1 MSLQLSGG
9 EERHLEYRQRCV
21 DNVISRR
28 EDFEPFIEDDEP
40 FDDYVS
46 GMRKDAMWGGNIEL
60 MSLSQVAET
69 AIVVFQFEAP
79 QLIIENPAPPAAAG
93 RELHLSYHGG
103 EHYAAVQPL
112 DPSALVSV
120 VIAGS
125 HGAAVGD
132 GSAGGPSNDE
142 ELVMASTLCRNLG
155 HIRSVLGEC
164 YNDVDATIEYLIA
177 EQNAG
182 LDWDDMDEG
191 EGGGGD
197 GGAKEGGESKE
208 NAAVVLSAADRDK
221 DRDIKRG
228 GGGGKGGRGKHGKAG
243 KAPKLTNKERKAL
256 RKKEKEEQAVLGKKG
271 GKNKWGGGDAG
282 GSAGDQ
288 VAKDFGSLSI

>member
-1 MSLQLSGG
+1 M
-9 EERHLEYRQRCV
+9 EYRQRCV

-28 EDFEPFIEDDEP
+28 DDFEPFIEDDEP

-79 QLIIENPAPPAAAG
+79 QLIIENPSPAAAG

-112 DPSALVSV
+112 DPSASVSV

-125 HGAAVGD
+125 GGAAAGD

-155 HIRSVLGEC
+155 HIRSILGEC

-182 LDWDDMDEG
+182 LDWDDMDDG

-197 GGAKEGGESKE
+197 GGGGEGGESKE
-208 NAAVVLSAADRDK
+208 DAAAPAAAVILSAADRDK
-221 DRDIKRG
+221 DRDTKRG

-256 RKKEKEEQAVLGKKG
+256 RKKEKEEQAVMGKKG
-271 GKNKWGGGDAG
+271 GKNKRGGGDAG
-282 GSAGDQ
+282 GSAGDHI
-288 VAKDFGSLSI
+288 ANDFGSLSI